1 MHCRYYLYGIGSYDS
16 RIPLCFYE
24 QMRRRGGSR
33 IRKGISTADR
43 NNRFRSVSGTKAL
56 ALVFPYPAMN
66 YIELIAAL
74 NLTWFRA
81 LFF

>member
-33 IRKGISTADR
+33 MAVYGVRYVRESRPQIETTGFDL
-43 NNRFRSVSGTKAL
+43 L
-56 ALVFPYPAMN
+56 AAPKHWLWCSRIP
-66 YIELIAAL
+66 L
-74 NLTWFRA
+74 
-81 LFF
+81 